1 MKYATGYFGRPNHNG
16 NSAKTSK
23 VHVTTDDG
31 KTLCGYKP
39 HNTMKLQCCGMG
51 IVFEY
56 IECPKCKEKARKII
70 SDNLKKEQEKLLL

>member
-1 MKYATGYFGRPNHNG
+1 MNYATGYFGRPNQNG

-23 VHVTTDDG
+23 VHVVTADNG
-31 KTLCGYKP
+31 KSLCGYKP
-39 HNTMKLQCCGMG
+39 HKTMRLQCCGTG

-70 SDNLKKEQEKLLL
+70 AENLKKEQEKLL